1 MNRKMLL
8 RASLALVLSVSFTAF
23 APRAQAGVNI
33 GLSITV
39 APPIL
44 PVYVQPPLPAPG
56 YIWTPG
62 YWAWGPDGYYWVP
75 GDWVMPPRIG
85 FLWTPGYWG
94 WNGGF
99 YFWHAGYWGPTI
111 GFYGGVNYGFGYT
124 GLGYQGGY
132 WRGGAWYYNRD
143 CNRFAPGVQVTNV
156 YQRTVVNNV
165 TINNRVSYNG
175 GAGGIM
181 RQPNREE
188 LAAARGPHMAF
199 TADQQRNQQ
208 LAGRDRRF
216 LASVNHGS
224 PPAMNLAKPTARP
237 ASFGPQGRSGD
248 RPGGMPG
255 SMVRERTDRPPGA
268 AQHRAMTGMPQP
280 AAARGESASVRGGV
294 SRGPMIHG
302 AEPGARYD
310 AREARREP
318 RGEMRPSPIRSS
330 TQAMPHQAYPM
341 RAPERAAPPMRAPQM
356 RSYEGGRSEGGRS
369 MPMNHGRPEGAPRG
383 EPRGHERERR

>member
-23 APRAQAGVNI
+23 ASRAQAGVNI

-208 LAGRDRRF
+208 AAGSDRRL

-224 PPAMNLAKPTARP
+224 PPAMNLARSP
-237 ASFGPQGRSGD
+237 SFGSQGHGGD
-248 RPGGMPG
+248 RPVGTASPMI
-255 SMVRERTDRPPGA
+255 RERTDRPPGA
-268 AQHRAMTGMPQP
+268 AQHRAMTGMSRP
-280 AAARGESASVRGGV
+280 AAVRGE
-294 SRGPMIHG
+294 P
-302 AEPGARYD
+302 
-310 AREARREP
+310 RE
-318 RGEMRPSPIRSS
+318 GMRSSPIRSS
-330 TQAMPHQAYPM
+330 APAMPHQAYPM
-341 RAPERAAPPMRAPQM
+341 RAPGRAAPPMRAPQM

-369 MPMNHGRPEGAPRG
+369 MSMTHGRPEGAPRG
-383 EPRGHERERR
+383 GPSGHERGRR